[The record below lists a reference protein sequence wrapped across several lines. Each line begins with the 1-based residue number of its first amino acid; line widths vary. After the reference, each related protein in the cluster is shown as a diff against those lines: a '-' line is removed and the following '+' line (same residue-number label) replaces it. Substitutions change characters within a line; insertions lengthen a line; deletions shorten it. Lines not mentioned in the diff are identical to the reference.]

1 MLVRTFRR
9 GLNMLKFKFLPLLGA
24 LAVAALTAGATTP
37 AMADEIY
44 FGSLPLPS
52 GCATNKV
59 GTDEGFVC
67 STNQTF
73 SAEGSTFTATGFSDT
88 TFTNSS
94 ALTVKDVASN
104 GNNESGLGENA
115 TGPNTLGAGG
125 TNTQA
130 CTDNA
135 GAGASTPCEIG
146 INTSV
151 KLTSTV
157 AITDLL
163 VGSVQAPEI
172 FDVYAGPNGGSLSLF
187 QSNVTAGTCTAGPDG
202 SECLIT
208 GFAAGTFA
216 VGIVDLPSNPT
227 GQASDVLVTAV
238 SIVPAPPIGQGLP
251 AVIAVGGLL
260 FGVWA
265 WDRSKKRRLL
275 GAAIISHAAA

>member
-1 MLVRTFRR
+1 
-9 GLNMLKFKFLPLLGA
+9 MLKFKFLPLLGA
-24 LAVAALTAGATTP
+24 LAVAALTAGATKP

-44 FGSLPLPS
+44 FGSLPPPT

-59 GTDEGFVC
+59 GSDEGFVC
-67 STNQTF
+67 GTPLTF

-88 TFTNSS
+88 FMTSS
-94 ALTVKDVASN
+94 ALTLKDVASN

-125 TNTQA
+125 SNTQA
-130 CTDNA
+130 CTDEP
-135 GAGASTPCEIG
+135 GTGIHTECEIG

-172 FDVYAGPNGGSLSLF
+172 FDVYAGPSGGSLSLF
-187 QSNVTAGTCTAGPDG
+187 ESNVSASNCTAGPDG
-202 SECLIT
+202 SECLIS

-216 VGIVDLPSNPT
+216 VGILDLPSNPT
-227 GQASDVLVTAV
+227 GQASDVLITAV
-238 SIVPAPPIGQGLP
+238 SIVPAPPIGQGFP
-251 AVIAVGGLL
+251 AVIAIGGLL

-275 GAAIISHAAA
+275 GAAAIAHAAA

>member
-1 MLVRTFRR
+1 MQQ
-9 GLNMLKFKFLPLLGA
+9 FKFLSLLGV
-24 LAVAALTAGATTP
+24 LAVAAIVAGGTRP

-44 FGSLPLPS
+44 FGSLPPPS

-59 GTDEGFVC
+59 GVDEGFVC
-67 STNQTF
+67 GTGLTF

-94 ALTVKDVASN
+94 ALTLKDVLSN

-115 TGPNTLGAGG
+115 TGPTDTTGG
-125 TNTQA
+125 NTQA
-130 CTDNA
+130 CTDDA

-187 QSNVTAGTCTAGPDG
+187 EANVTAGNCTAGPDG

-208 GFAAGTFA
+208 GFATGTFA

-227 GQASDVLVTAV
+227 GQASDVLLTAV

-251 AVIAVGGLL
+251 AVIAIGGLL

-275 GAAIISHAAA
+275 GAATITHAAA